1 MTAYVNMVCDTMRNS
16 LPKAVVHCQVRE
28 AKRSLL
34 NLFYAQ
40 IGRKEV
46 FGLCK
51 PQLQRLASYQT
62 KYFSKRVVV
71 TSPFFDAYRRSN
83 WVKCWMKIHH

>member
-51 PQLQRLASYQT
+51 LQLQRSVIKQNI
-62 KYFSKRVVV
+62 SMRVL
-71 TSPFFDAYRRSN
+71 T
-83 WVKCWMKIHH
+83 